1 MTARRHSPVTGT
13 NWQGTGVIPD
23 TPVLADEAYH
33 VVYAR
38 ALRHV
43 VELGDAPP
51 IADEVRDARAT
62 LSGLISAL
70 STDPEPCATR
80 LGSALLAS
88 SHQSPGYGRA
98 PRNTDPRLT
107 VFDSLTRGRALP
119 ARGGPRQTGA
129 QARRGG
135 RPRRDGA
142 S

>member
-70 STDPEPCATR
+70 STDPR
-80 LGSALLAS
+80 ALCNP
-88 SHQSPGYGRA
+88 PGQRTAGEQPPVARVWARA
-98 PRNTDPRLT
+98 PQYRPSASCIRFAYPRPR
-107 VFDSLTRGRALP
+107 SPSARRASANGRSS
-119 ARGGPRQTGA
+119 
-129 QARRGG
+129 QARWS
-135 RPRRDGA
+135 A
-142 S
+142 SP